1 MIPTDPTDKQEIYS
15 WLVNILNE
23 MFELDKARITLEANL
38 YSDLDI
44 DSIDAVDLAVKLK
57 QLTGKR
63 LEPEVFK
70 SVRTVQDI
78 VDALSGLLH
87 KKQRVSRPDHLRRAH
102 RSDLSIG
109 RMARRGTGGTTP
121 DGRAFGAGRAYP
133 MAPTVLRLRVPLV
146 AGRDIDISDRGH
158 LGERFAAT
166 ETLSGAGER
175 SSAGDVHI

>member
-1 MIPTDPTDKQEIYS
+1 MIPTDPTNKQEIYS

-23 MFELDKARITLEANL
+23 MFELDTARITLEANL

-87 KKQRVSRPDHLRRAH
+87 K
-102 RSDLSIG
+102 
-109 RMARRGTGGTTP
+109 
-121 DGRAFGAGRAYP
+121 
-133 MAPTVLRLRVPLV
+133 
-146 AGRDIDISDRGH
+146 
-158 LGERFAAT
+158 
-166 ETLSGAGER
+166 
-175 SSAGDVHI
+175 